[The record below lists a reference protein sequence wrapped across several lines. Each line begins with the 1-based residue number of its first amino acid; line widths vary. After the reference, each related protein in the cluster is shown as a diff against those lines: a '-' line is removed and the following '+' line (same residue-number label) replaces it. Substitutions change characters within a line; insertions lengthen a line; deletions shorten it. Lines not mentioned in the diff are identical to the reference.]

1 MYELFHDPYSAE
13 PPPPATFAPT
23 SAASPS
29 SRFIINMAITI
40 KLTIT
45 INIFSC
51 ACISSYLSIHHMCSM
66 KMLYFCICFSDSHLS
81 QPLTQAARQSQTSS
95 CLRRKL
101 GKTLLESLDLIQK
114 STSAAIYSFT
124 YLTLI
129 ISWQNKL
136 AHKRFSPSIYSWSKD
151 DF

>member
-1 MYELFHDPYSAE
+1 MKSNAAATKYLCHPLRYLCSGSNASKEISKLACLLNLLFAQ
-13 PPPPATFAPT
+13 
-23 SAASPS
+23 PS
-29 SRFIINMAITI
+29 E
-40 KLTIT
+40 
-45 INIFSC
+45 
-51 ACISSYLSIHHMCSM
+51 
-66 KMLYFCICFSDSHLS
+66 MLNFCICSSDSHLS

-151 DF
+151 DSYIFTFIANFYVSK

>member
-1 MYELFHDPYSAE
+1 MLNEKAVF
-13 PPPPATFAPT
+13 FAF
-23 SAASPS
+23 A
-29 SRFIINMAITI
+29 FV
-40 KLTIT
+40 
-45 INIFSC
+45 SC
-51 ACISSYLSIHHMCSM
+51 P
-66 KMLYFCICFSDSHLS
+66 DSHLS

-151 DF
+151 DSYIFTFYCRLLCFKIIQPGSVYQIATTVFVFSEHSMMRQSNLSLKAVCDISHGRQR